1 MDDDAFFFLYNK
13 WFLNLLYLI
22 PESMIIVV
30 FKNIFLS
37 IKYIKIIY
45 FFIFKNLF

>member
-1 MDDDAFFFLYNK
+1 MDDDAFFLYYK
-13 WFLNLLYLI
+13 WFLNLLYL
-22 PESMIIVV
+22 MIIGV
-30 FKNIFLS
+30 FKNIFLP

>member
-1 MDDDAFFFLYNK
+1 MDDDAFFLYNK

-22 PESMIIVV
+22 LESMIIAV

>member
-1 MDDDAFFFLYNK
+1 MDDDAFFLYNK

-22 PESMIIVV
+22 LESMIIAV
-30 FKNIFLS
+30 FKNIFLP
-37 IKYIKIIY
+37 IRYIKIIY

>member
-1 MDDDAFFFLYNK
+1 MDDDAFFLYYK

-22 PESMIIVV
+22 LESMIIVV

-37 IKYIKIIY
+37 IRYIKIIY